1 MGIREEIS
9 ADLKTAMKNK
19 DANTR
24 DTLRLLNAAIKQ
36 LEVDG
41 GKALDEAGLEAVLMK
56 QAKQR
61 RESITEYEKA
71 GRNDLADPEKVELAV
86 IEKYLPQMLSRDDIE
101 AVAKEVIAE
110 TGADDPETGGPKM
123 MGAVMGKLLPKL
135 KAMGPADGKLVS
147 QIVRDLLS

>member
-19 DANTR
+19 DTNTR

-36 LEVDG
+36 IEVDG

-110 TGADDPETGGPKM
+110 TGADSPKM